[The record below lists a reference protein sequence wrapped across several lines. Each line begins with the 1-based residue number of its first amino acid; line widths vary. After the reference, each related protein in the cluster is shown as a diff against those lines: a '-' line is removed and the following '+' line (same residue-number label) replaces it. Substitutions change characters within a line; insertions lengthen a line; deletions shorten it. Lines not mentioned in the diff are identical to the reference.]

1 MIRIR
6 IILLIIG
13 YLLTILGI
21 SMFIP
26 LVIEL
31 WNFNQDWEAFLISS
45 TATLFIGVSL
55 SITCRESKV
64 KNISIREAFIITL
77 FSWIMLV
84 IFAALPF
91 YFSRLG
97 LSYHDAFFESMSGL
111 TTTGATIISNLDDMP
126 MSILVWRSLLEWIGG
141 IGIIVMAIAVLPF
154 LKVGGMQLFKTESS
168 DKTHKI
174 MPRVRQLSAA
184 ISVIYLCFTIICA
197 TLLYFAG
204 MNGFDAILH
213 AMTTV
218 STGGFSTHDSSIGY
232 FNSFKIELIIMIFI
246 ILASIPFPIHIR
258 LLQGKWGDII
268 KDQQLIGFFT
278 ILILAISITSI
289 WLVNYH
295 NLDISKSLRLAA
307 FNVTAIISTAGFAS
321 TDYSLWGSSILTFL
335 FLISVIGGCTG
346 STTGG
351 IKIFRLQVLYKTAK
365 SQIFHLIQP
374 HGIYKVQYNGHSVSD
389 HVKSA
394 VMGFFLMFC
403 FCFFIIAVLLS
414 FSGLDFITSL
424 SGAAAT
430 MANLGPGLGEIIG
443 PAGNYNSLSAFTKW
457 VLSFGMLTGRLEIFT
472 VFVFFSA
479 IFWRDW

>member
-1 MIRIR
+1 MIRVR
-6 IILLIIG
+6 VILLIIG
-13 YLLTILGI
+13 YLLSFLGI
-21 SMFIP
+21 SMLFP
-26 LVIEL
+26 LIAEL
-31 WNFNQDWEAFLISS
+31 YYVRQDWESFATSS
-45 TATLFIGVSL
+45 AVTLFVGISL
-55 SITCRESKV
+55 SITCKENKV
-64 KNISIREAFIITL
+64 QNLSIREAFIVTL

-91 YFSRLG
+91 YLSNLQ

-111 TTTGATIISNLDDMP
+111 TTTGATIIQDLELA
-126 MSILVWRSLLEWIGG
+126 SIGILIWRSLLEWVGG

-184 ISVIYLCFTIICA
+184 IFLIYLAFTVICA
-197 TLLYFAG
+197 ILLHYAG
-204 MNGFDAILH
+204 MNVFDAVLH

-218 STGGFSTHDSSIGY
+218 STGGFSTYNESIGY
-232 FNSFKIELIIMIFI
+232 FNSWKIEVIIIIFI

-258 LLQGKWGDII
+258 LFQGKISNII

-278 ILILAISITSI
+278 ILILSISITI
-289 WLVNYH
+289 FWLV
-295 NLDISKSLRLAA
+295 SKLNIDFVEALRLAA

-321 TDYSLWGSSILTFL
+321 TDYNLWGSSILTFL

-351 IKIFRLQVLYKTAK
+351 IKVFRLQVLYKTAK

-374 HGIYKVQYNGHSVSD
+374 HGIYKVQYNGHSVSPN
-389 HVKSA
+389 VASA

-403 FCFFIIAVLLS
+403 FCFFILAIFLS
-414 FSGLDFITSL
+414 LSGLDFITSL

-443 PAGNYNSLSAFTKW
+443 PAGNYNSLNDLTKW

-472 VFVFFSA
+472 VFVFFST
-479 IFWRDW
+479 IFWRD